1 MIDVLNLNSL
11 SASTTNDEHVYE
23 SYVRRFRSIYPS
35 SSAPTFAYTSGVND
49 VGGEGGDRITK
60 ENVERFRS
68 HFPQFSVLKMAGDL
82 AQVVTVDQLSETV
95 EPMPKGEEVNA
106 KAKITVAISHAPLIT
121 ALQR

>member
-1 MIDVLNLNSL
+1 MSARPPSLRRHALDARLAGSCRHAETSITQGQQTLTRRRRWRQKDV
-11 SASTTNDEHVYE
+11 
-23 SYVRRFRSIYPS
+23 F
-35 SSAPTFAYTSGVND
+35 
-49 VGGEGGDRITK
+49 TK
-60 ENVERFRS
+60 EKVERFRS

-121 ALQR
+121 PLQR